1 MASRPLP
8 LEQLIGAPLR
18 SIVLGQGIAARAT
31 AEFVSEVG
39 FAPVRGREPTA
50 RTFDFDYVHPV
61 PDPEN
66 PGSVVD
72 TPTRVSVP
80 LLTVVSI
87 PNVRIAEA
95 TVSFGADIV
104 DVKAVDVK
112 AAEVPLDRPKATA
125 AAGTTTLPAV
135 TQLIGVYAAPQVE
148 GAPGGPM
155 LTISIKVVRDDA
167 PAGLKTIVDLL
178 TEGVRSRAHE

>member
-39 FAPVRGREPTA
+39 FAPVRGREPIV
-50 RTFDFDYVHPV
+50 RTFDFDFVQPV

-80 LLTVVSI
+80 LLSVVSI
-87 PNVRIAEA
+87 PHVRIAEA

-104 DVKAVDVK
+104 DVKALEVK
-112 AAEVPLDRPKATA
+112 AAELPLDRPKTAA
-125 AAGTTTLPAV
+125 AAGTTNLAIA

-148 GAPGGPM
+148 GSPGGPM
-155 LTISIKVVRDDA
+155 LAISIKVVRDDV
-167 PAGLKTIVDLL
+167 PAGLKTILDLL
-178 TEGVRSRAHE
+178 ADGVRSRAHE